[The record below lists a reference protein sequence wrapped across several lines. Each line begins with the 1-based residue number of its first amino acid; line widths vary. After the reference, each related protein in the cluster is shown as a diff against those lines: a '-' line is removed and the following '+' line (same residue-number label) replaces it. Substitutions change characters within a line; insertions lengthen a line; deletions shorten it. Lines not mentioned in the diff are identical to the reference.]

1 MTTTVAMDK
10 AVDLGEADAGYAE
23 GWCSSTT
30 SNKTKYG
37 AWYGMDCSA
46 WCAMAVS
53 KWYYDAGFPQPATT
67 SKGFAYTPSGASWY
81 QSKQAWSGPT
91 TNPERGWV
99 VFFYS
104 DSAGRISHV
113 GLVRGPKGS
122 DGLVPTVEGNTNGAG
137 SAEGG
142 SVLLKRRDPNQ
153 SLSFRIAGY
162 GRPDLLD
169 GGEWW
174 EMPIPE
180 ADQEAIAKEVKEFLQ
195 PTFDY
200 LALWIAGRGNRV
212 FSVDSIADRIDFS
225 GTPDWQTPATHAEI
239 DAIENSL
246 KLLIDGTPTATE
258 IAEAVVAALG
268 DITVEGVTQEMI
280 EEAFRTVLNE
290 IVISISVEPPP
301 LESPP
306 LERVQREVEPPQG

>member
-1 MTTTVAMDK
+1 MDA
-10 AVDLGEADAGYAE
+10 AVKKGEADTGYDETA
-23 GWCSSTT
+23 CNASTG
-30 SNKTKYG
+30 NNTKYG
-37 AWYGMDCSA
+37 VWYGMNCAA

-53 KWYYDAGFPQPATT
+53 KWYYDAGAPQPASTA
-67 SKGFAYTPSGASWY
+67 KGFSYTPSGADWY
-81 QSKQAWSGPT
+81 KSKGAWAGPS
-91 TNPERGWV
+91 TNPKRGWV

-104 DSAGRISHV
+104 ASAGRIAHV
-113 GLVRGPKGS
+113 GLVRGPRGS
-122 DGLVPTVEGNTNGAG
+122 DGLIPTVEGNTDSSG
-137 SAEGG
+137 SASGG
-142 SVLLKRRDPNQ
+142 SVLQKRRDPSQ

-162 GRPDLLD
+162 GMPEKIDT
-169 GGEWW
+169 GEEWW

-180 ADQEAIAKEVKEFLQ
+180 ADQEAIAKEVKEYLQ

-212 FSVDSIADRIDFS
+212 FTVDAIADRIDYS
-225 GTPDWQTPATHAEI
+225 GEPDWQTPATHAEI
-239 DAIENSL
+239 DGIENSL

-280 EEAFRTVLNE
+280 EDAFRTVLNE

-301 LESPP
+301 LDSPVV
-306 LERVQREVEPPQG
+306 ERSEVEDAQPQG